1 MIEIMFRTTA
11 KDYLKEIVLGFLI
24 SFLFLLALSASVAY
38 ADTSAN
44 GSYGSNYDCNGGING
59 TSKFVPLACY
69 AGATQVNNALNS
81 SSLPQYINSVFTIV
95 LSIGAMLAVLRIA
108 YGGYIY
114 MGSADM
120 WGNKQQAKE
129 IIGDAIIGLLLLFA
143 IYLILY
149 QINPNLLNLNV
160 LNDIQKVPTTS
171 STPTATTCQSANC
184 TGVNDSGGVTSANAG
199 GTAQQIGGYQAT
211 GYGGN

>member
-1 MIEIMFRTTA
+1 
-11 KDYLKEIVLGFLI
+11 
-24 SFLFLLALSASVAY
+24 
-38 ADTSAN
+38 
-44 GSYGSNYDCNGGING
+44 
-59 TSKFVPLACY
+59 
-69 AGATQVNNALNS
+69 
-81 SSLPQYINSVFTIV
+81 
-95 LSIGAMLAVLRIA
+95 MLAVLRIA